1 MSYPTNRGHS
11 ASRTASSG
19 NPFSAVKRWF
29 WLGLFVLIFAMLV
42 QTSMPVQQ
50 LRDTLYGTA
59 LGFAATLAGA
69 LFLLLPG
76 RHHARWL
83 DLALSVSGG
92 MMLSAAV
99 FSLLLPASELLRQ
112 QQIPAQWQLVLA
124 GTVLVGALLMS
135 LLEKHVPHGHPVA
148 GDSATSHRPS
158 NRLWL
163 FVCAIALHN
172 IPEGMAVGVSFASVN
187 AQLGQ
192 SVSLAIALQD
202 FPEGFAMAMVLLKL
216 NVRPLAAFGWSLL
229 AAALEPVAA
238 VIALALSSSLNG
250 ALALTNPLALA
261 LAAGAMFFVVIHEV
275 IPETHSA
282 HASYSPRSST
292 MLFLIGFLLL
302 WLLDTAFA

>member
-1 MSYPTNRGHS
+1 
-11 ASRTASSG
+11 
-19 NPFSAVKRWF
+19 
-29 WLGLFVLIFAMLV
+29 MLL
-42 QTSMPVQQ
+42 QTSTSVQQ
-50 LRDTLYGTA
+50 LRDTLYGTG
-59 LGFAATLAGA
+59 LGFVATLAGA
-69 LFLLLPG
+69 VFLLIPG
-76 RHHARWL
+76 RHHTRWL

-112 QQIPAQWQLVLA
+112 QQIAAQWQLVLA
-124 GTVLVGALLMS
+124 GTVLGGALLMS

-148 GDSATSHRPS
+148 GDSATGRGPS
-158 NRLWL
+158 SRLWL

-172 IPEGMAVGVSFASVN
+172 IPEGLAVGVSFASVN
-187 AQLGQ
+187 SQLGQ

-202 FPEGFAMAMVLLKL
+202 FPEGFAMVMVLLKL

-229 AAALEPVAA
+229 AATLEPVAA

-250 ALALTNPLALA
+250 VLALTNPLALA

-292 MLFLIGFLLL
+292 MLFLVGFLLM
-302 WLLDTAFA
+302 WLMDNAFA

>member
-11 ASRTASSG
+11 ASSG
-19 NPFSAVKRWF
+19 NPLSAVKRWF

-187 AQLGQ
+187 AQLSQ

-250 ALALTNPLALA
+250 VLALTNPLALA

>member
-1 MSYPTNRGHS
+1 
-11 ASRTASSG
+11 
-19 NPFSAVKRWF
+19 
-29 WLGLFVLIFAMLV
+29 LFVLIFAMLV